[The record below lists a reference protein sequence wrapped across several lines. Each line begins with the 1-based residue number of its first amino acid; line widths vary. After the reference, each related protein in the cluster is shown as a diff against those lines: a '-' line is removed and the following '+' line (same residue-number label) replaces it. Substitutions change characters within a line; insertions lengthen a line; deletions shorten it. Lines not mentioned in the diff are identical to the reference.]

1 MFHILRWILLWCCL
15 GSAMGATIQAVT
27 EELPPYNYRDKDG
40 QVTGLS
46 VDLLK
51 RMLEVSGIGL
61 DRKGI
66 QLLPWARAYQMAQYD
81 PNTVIFSMIRL
92 PEREA
97 LFHWVGP
104 IGPRVTWVY
113 RLAKRDDVVGHQLAD
128 LAPWRIAVVR
138 DSALAIELAEK
149 GLNLV
154 LVHDED
160 DKFRMLLRG
169 RADVAPAMQMGAAYH
184 IETLGHHYSEFVPM
198 FEFQETKS
206 FYFAFS
212 RNTDAVI
219 IEGLQAALE
228 QMHRDGSFDE
238 ISQAWGR
245 RFWGQPAGK

>member
-1 MFHILRWILLWCCL
+1 MSHVRWLLLWCWL
-15 GSAMGATIQAVT
+15 GSAMGASIQAVT
-27 EELPPYNYRDKDG
+27 EELPPYNYRDGNG

-46 VDLLK
+46 VDMLH
-51 RMLEVSGIGL
+51 RMLEVSGVTL
-61 DRKGI
+61 DSKGI

-104 IGPRVTWVY
+104 IGPRVTWMY
-113 RLAKRDDVVGHQLAD
+113 RLAARDDVVGRQLTD
-128 LAPWRIAVVR
+128 LVPWRIAVVR

-184 IETLGHHYSEFVPM
+184 IETLGHRYSEFVPM
-198 FEFQETKS
+198 FQFQETML

-212 RNTDAVI
+212 RNTDEATI
-219 IEGLQAALE
+219 KLLQQAFN
-228 QMHRDGSFDE
+228 QMRNDGSYEE
-238 ISQAWGR
+238 ITQKWVR
-245 RFWGQPAGK
+245 RFWIKPASE

>member
-1 MFHILRWILLWCCL
+1 MFHIRWLLLWCWL
-15 GSAMGATIQAVT
+15 GSAMGASIQAVT
-27 EELPPYNYRDKDG
+27 EELPPYNYRDRDG

-46 VDLLK
+46 VDMLH
-51 RMLEVSGIGL
+51 RMLDVSGITL
-61 DRKGI
+61 DSKGI

-97 LFHWVGP
+97 LFHWIGP
-104 IGPRVTWVY
+104 IGPRVIWFY
-113 RLAKRDDVVGHQLAD
+113 RLANRDDLVASQLAE

-138 DSALAIELAEK
+138 DSAMARELSGK

-160 DKFRMLLRG
+160 DKFRMMLRG

-184 IETLGHHYSEFVPM
+184 IETLGHHYSDFVPM
-198 FEFQETKS
+198 FQFQETML

-212 RNTDAVI
+212 RNTDDATI
-219 IEGLQAALE
+219 QQLQKAFD
-228 QMHRDGSFDE
+228 QMRKDGSYEE
-238 ISQAWGR
+238 ITQKWVR
-245 RFWGQPAGK
+245 RFWVKPTSE